1 MASIF
6 YIVHHYLKPRMAG
19 EWWGKTDAPMSD
31 ETVFAQ
37 NIKTTMEKSFFNHA
51 FMPINSEGPI
61 YCVWEA
67 KEGISDSQFQDFID
81 GPYGVNW
88 GLVALNN
95 NAMKIDL
102 ALTGGQTPYERKF

>member
-1 MASIF
+1 
-6 YIVHHYLKPRMAG
+6 
-19 EWWGKTDAPMSD
+19 MSD

-37 NIKTTMEKSFFNHA
+37 NIKTTMKKGFLNHA
-51 FMPINSEGPI
+51 FMPMNSESPI

-95 NAMKIDL
+95 NVMKIDL
-102 ALTGGQTPYERKF
+102 SLTGGQTPYERKF

>member
-1 MASIF
+1 M
-6 YIVHHYLKPRMAG
+6 
-19 EWWGKTDAPMSD
+19 PM
-31 ETVFAQ
+31 
-37 NIKTTMEKSFFNHA
+37 
-51 FMPINSEGPI
+51 NSESPI

-95 NAMKIDL
+95 NVMKIDL
-102 ALTGGQTPYERKF
+102 SLTGGQTPYERKF